1 MEGVCYVLGV
11 DNHVKWRPKE
21 PGSLEKIQDFWD
33 YSKKFVLNAKLK
45 DQMKSYD
52 EEAIRLIPKNK
63 IEKMKNL
70 IENPNFSDES
80 MSKVSEAT
88 KYMATWVRGIYLTY
102 KALLV
107 VDPKRKELAVAEAKL
122 KESEEIL

>member
-1 MEGVCYVLGV
+1 
-11 DNHVKWRPKE
+11 
-21 PGSLEKIQDFWD
+21 
-33 YSKKFVLNAKLK
+33 
-45 DQMKSYD
+45 MKSYN
-52 EEAIRLIPKNK
+52 EEAIRQIPKNK

-88 KYMATWVRGIYLTY
+88 KYMATWVRGVYLTY

-122 KESEEIL
+122 KESEEVLQQKKDQLQIVLDNIVQLEEEYNTAKQEKEKLEANLKRCEKQLFRA

>member
-1 MEGVCYVLGV
+1 
-11 DNHVKWRPKE
+11 
-21 PGSLEKIQDFWD
+21 
-33 YSKKFVLNAKLK
+33 
-45 DQMKSYD
+45 
-52 EEAIRLIPKNK
+52 
-63 IEKMKNL
+63 MKNL

-122 KESEEIL
+122 KESEADFIRKKGLILQIVLDNICAIGR